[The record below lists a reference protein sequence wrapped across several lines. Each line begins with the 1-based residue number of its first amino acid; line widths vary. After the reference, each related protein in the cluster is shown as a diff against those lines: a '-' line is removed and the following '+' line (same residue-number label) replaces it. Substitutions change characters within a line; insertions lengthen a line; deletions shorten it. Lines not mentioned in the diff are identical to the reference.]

1 LAVTEAAVLVKVA
14 VVAPAA
20 TVREAGTGR
29 AALLLDSATVAP
41 PPGATTDKLTMHV
54 EVEPDTTL
62 AGEHCRVETVGS
74 GVTVTAAVAV
84 LPLRDAVT
92 VAD

>member
-1 LAVTEAAVLVKVA
+1 VKVA
-14 VVAPAA
+14 VIAPAA

-29 AALLLDSATVAP
+29 AALLLDSVTAEP
-41 PPGATTDKLTMHV
+41 PVGATTDKLRVHV
-54 EVEPDTTL
+54 DVEPDTTL

-74 GVTVTAAVAV
+74 GVTVTAVVAV
-84 LPLRDAVT
+84 LPFSAAVT

>member
-1 LAVTEAAVLVKVA
+1 VTEAADAVKVA

-29 AALLLDSATVAP
+29 AALLLDSVTAEPAL
-41 PPGATTDKLTMHV
+41 GATTDRLTVQV
-54 EVEPDTTL
+54 EAEPDTTL

-74 GVTVTAAVAV
+74 GVTVTEVVAV
-84 LPLRDAVT
+84 LLLRAAVT
-92 VAD
+92 VTD